1 MLVRSTIRRAILA
14 ALALAASAT
23 VAGCMAP
30 SSNKRID
37 TPASPP
43 RPQPTVATSS
53 PHDLTYGAAL
63 MTAAVYPKLSQAANA
78 NANLFISPVSLS
90 QGLGLAFIGA
100 RGGTRDEIGRVLG
113 WEPASNVP
121 ALTKAYNAQL
131 TDTGDADIALSVANA
146 LWLGKGFLIRSAYVG
161 EARAAFEAV
170 PETVDYARD
179 PNGAAERING
189 WVSRETK
196 GRIAEIVS
204 ASGFDATTAAV
215 LTNALYF
222 KARWTKPFEDMETR
236 SFTRGDGSRAP
247 IMMMKQVGRFQYRE
261 SRDGQAIALP
271 YGRDGRFVME
281 LFLPRDAATQR
292 RWEREVRDVDFFAGE
307 QGSSGRFDL
316 SATSERDVRV
326 ILPRFEARFD
336 ESVKAALVAAGMP
349 SAFSETRA
357 DFSGIVEG
365 RQLVIDD
372 VAHATFLR
380 VDEEGTE
387 AAAVTAVEIVVTSA
401 RIEPKVPEIV
411 FDRPFLA
418 TLRDRK
424 SGAVLFFGRIADP
437 GKVE

>member
-1 MLVRSTIRRAILA
+1 MDDDIQEGS
-14 ALALAASAT
+14 
-23 VAGCMAP
+23 
-30 SSNKRID
+30 D
-37 TPASPP
+37 PAE
-43 RPQPTVATSS
+43 
-53 PHDLTYGAAL
+53 
-63 MTAAVYPKLSQAANA
+63 
-78 NANLFISPVSLS
+78 
-90 QGLGLAFIGA
+90 AFD
-100 RGGTRDEIGRVLG
+100 RL
-113 WEPASNVP
+113 
-121 ALTKAYNAQL
+121 
-131 TDTGDADIALSVANA
+131 
-146 LWLGKGFLIRSAYVG
+146 
-161 EARAAFEAV
+161 
-170 PETVDYARD
+170 
-179 PNGAAERING
+179 
-189 WVSRETK
+189 
-196 GRIAEIVS
+196 
-204 ASGFDATTAAV
+204 
-215 LTNALYF
+215 
-222 KARWTKPFEDMETR
+222 
-236 SFTRGDGSRAP
+236 
-247 IMMMKQVGRFQYRE
+247 
-261 SRDGQAIALP
+261 
-271 YGRDGRFVME
+271 
-281 LFLPRDAATQR
+281 
-292 RWEREVRDVDFFAGE
+292 RDVDFFAGE

>member
-1 MLVRSTIRRAILA
+1 
-14 ALALAASAT
+14 
-23 VAGCMAP
+23 
-30 SSNKRID
+30 
-37 TPASPP
+37 
-43 RPQPTVATSS
+43 
-53 PHDLTYGAAL
+53 
-63 MTAAVYPKLSQAANA
+63 MTAAVYPKLSEAANP

-113 WEPASNVP
+113 WKPGSNVP
-121 ALTKAYNAQL
+121 ALTQAYNAQL

-146 LWLGKGFLIRSAYVG
+146 LWLGKGFPIRGAYVG
-161 EARAAFEAV
+161 EARAAFGAV

-179 PNGAAERING
+179 PHGAAERING

-204 ASGFDATTAAV
+204 ASGFDATTGAV

-222 KARWTKPFEDMETR
+222 KAKWTKPFEDTETR
-236 SFTRGDGSRAP
+236 TFTRGDGARAA
-247 IMMMKQVGRFQYRE
+247 ITMMKQVGRFRYRE
-261 SRDGQAIALP
+261 SRDGKAIALP

-292 RWEREVRDVDFFAGE
+292 RWERDVRDADFFAGE

-316 SATSERDVRV
+316 AVEPEREVRV
-326 ILPRFEARFD
+326 VLPRFEARFE
-336 ESVKAALVAAGMP
+336 ESVKAALIAAGMP
-349 SAFSETRA
+349 GAFDETRA
-357 DFSGIVEG
+357 DFSGIVAG
-365 RQLVIDD
+365 RRLVIDD

-380 VDEEGTE
+380 IDEEGTE
-387 AAAVTAVEIVVTSA
+387 AAAATAVTIALTSA

-437 GKVE
+437 VKIK